1 MESVVARVDGL
12 AQSERF
18 DAAEHLELG
27 RHLREADAQWRG
39 NLLRMRHADDFQTR
53 ELYSFTEAHLR
64 HLGISI
70 AQVEGFADWQVGVLQ
85 SLGSGQPPPPPPA
98 DPASEEARHLQ
109 GVLESCR
116 LGGPQAMLFDASP
129 RAGASQVAQSPV
141 VQEEL
146 ARLEADHRALID
158 MGQCYGTFDA
168 AGKKIFLDQVG
179 SIQDRWKVYLARF
192 RLNGEADS
200 APGYVG
206 DAKKQIKRLGLSAEL
221 VESLLASAHGALR
234 EDADRS

>member
-1 MESVVARVDGL
+1 MESVVARMDGL
-12 AQSERF
+12 AQSSRF

-27 RHLREADAQWRG
+27 QHLREADAQWRG
-39 NLLRMRHADDFQTR
+39 NLLRMRYADDFQTR
-53 ELYSFTEAHLR
+53 ELYEFTEAHLR

-70 AQVEGFADWQVGVLQ
+70 AQVEGFSDWQVGVLR
-85 SLGSGQPPPPPPA
+85 SLGSGQSPPPPPA

-141 VQEEL
+141 VQDEL

-158 MGQCYGTFDA
+158 MGQRYGTFDA

-192 RLNGEADS
+192 RLSGEADS

-206 DAKKQIKRLGLSAEL
+206 DAKGQIERLGLSAEL
-221 VESLLASAHGALR
+221 MESLLARAHNTMR